1 MKISTTTSQPRTRN
15 AFAIA
20 LMSIGLVTI
29 AVLPNAGL
37 LEQLLSALKDLPEWW
52 KFVALVSGR
61 KIADVA
67 QNAPES
73 APDNDRDNPRA
84 PPT

>member
-1 MKISTTTSQPRTRN
+1 MKTSTTTSQPRKQN

-29 AVLPNAGL
+29 AVLPNAEL

-61 KIADVA
+61 KIANVA
-67 QNAPES
+67 QKAPDS
-73 APDNDRDNPRA
+73 APDNDSDTPRA